1 MCLSIKFIYN
11 TNILLYHKIKPCI
24 LTGQEEIPMD
34 EEYNQLMLERQQQLE
49 EALDKAESGVATQE
63 DWAIIRY
70 ECGIPQ
76 RKRSEA

>member
-1 MCLSIKFIYN
+1 M
-11 TNILLYHKIKPCI
+11 
-24 LTGQEEIPMD
+24 EED
-34 EEYNQLMLERQQQLE
+34 FNQIMLERLQQLE
-49 EALDKAESGVATQE
+49 EALERAESGEGTPE